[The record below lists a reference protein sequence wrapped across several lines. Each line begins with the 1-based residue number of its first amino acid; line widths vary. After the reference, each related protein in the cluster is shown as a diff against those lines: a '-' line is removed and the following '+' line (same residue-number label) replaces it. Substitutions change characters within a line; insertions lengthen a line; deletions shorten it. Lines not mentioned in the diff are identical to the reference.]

1 MAVFVRTIIRISYS
15 DSSYLARAN
24 FSSMFRKIIFPVA
37 VLFFTVP
44 VFFGACTGSGNSEQN
59 SGDSA
64 SADSSKMIVNAYSE
78 WHTLTESWT
87 ASLNLK
93 NASLMKSFYAD
104 SVQYYG
110 DHISSDDVVKRQTEY
125 FSAHADYKMKISEYI
140 GEEQQPDGSWRVR
153 IMKDVVTDGKTASY
167 PASLIF
173 AKQNGIWK
181 IVSESDDITDINKA
195 RSSQVSYAPKEVVL
209 TGLIEETSGF
219 IASKD
224 GDPKSNGKQPY
235 FILWPSSPIDV
246 MASGNLPEEKNIDHL
261 QVLGNAEEIR
271 ALLNKKVKITGS
283 LIHQSAPEHFTKV
296 VLNARTLV
304 AAP

>member
-1 MAVFVRTIIRISYS
+1 MSSHTIHGSRIFYS
-15 DSSYLARAN
+15 DSLYLAEAN
-24 FSSMFRKIIFPVA
+24 FSPMFRKIIFPVA
-37 VLFFTVP
+37 VLTFTVQA
-44 VFFGACTGSGNSEQN
+44 FFSACTDSGNSGQTA
-59 SGDSA
+59 GDSIPDT
-64 SADSSKMIVNAYSE
+64 SQKVVSVYSE
-78 WHTLTESWT
+78 WHNLTESWT

-104 SVQYYG
+104 SVLYYG
-110 DHISSDDVVKRQTEY
+110 DHISADDVVKRQTEY
-125 FSAHADYKMKISEYI
+125 FNSHTDYKMKISEYI

-153 IMKDVVTDGKTASY
+153 IMKEIVADGKTASY

-181 IVSESDDITDINKA
+181 IVTESDDITDINKA

-224 GDPKSNGKQPY
+224 GDPKSNGKQNY

-246 MASGNLPEEKNIDHL
+246 LASGNLPEEKNIDHL
-261 QVLGNAEEIR
+261 QVEGDSEQIR

-283 LIHQSAPEHFTKV
+283 LIHQNAPEHFTRV
-296 VLNARTLV
+296 VLSARSIV